1 MSLKKQ
7 AVLFIDGCLL
17 IACVLMGVIAYINAD
32 NGFTDAYIGKVS
44 DISQRVEQVIDVKY
58 PGDWS
63 IKNGRLYK
71 GNALMED
78 LADELDVLAGEE
90 ALTLFNDDTRVST
103 TVMKD
108 GQRAVGTKVNQDIYE
123 AVVGRGEIANVQTD
137 VLGVPYYTCYMPIS
151 DSNGNRIGMLF
162 VGAPSAPVIAM
173 EQEFLLK
180 MALAALVMFLF
191 VGAISMVVINR
202 KLNAVYDVT
211 ETMEKIANG
220 DLCIDD
226 IRASGKDEL
235 AKLAANTNHMKNTM
249 HKLMESIGLSA
260 AQVAAGAKNISDS
273 GNMLAN
279 GATTQAASVEELSAS
294 IAEITH
300 QTGQNAENAEQANR
314 LTIEA
319 NNKAEVG
326 NQRMDEMLQAMQEI
340 NDSSSSIAKI
350 IKVIDEIAFQTNI
363 LALNAAVEAA
373 RAGQHGKGFAVV
385 AEEVR
390 NLAARSAKAAKET
403 TDIIEESINK
413 VNMGT
418 KLANET
424 SEALQSIKL
433 GVGEVAA
440 LVSEIATASVKQN
453 SSLQMLNQGVMQVSN
468 VVQTN
473 SATAEESAAA
483 SVELS
488 AQAEVLREAVSQF
501 RV

>member
-1 MSLKKQ
+1 MNLKKQ
-7 AVLFIDGCLL
+7 AVIFIDGCLL
-17 IACVLMGVIAYINAD
+17 IACILLGVIGYINAD
-32 NGFTDAYIGKVS
+32 AGFTDAYIGKVS
-44 DISQRVEQVIDVKY
+44 DISQRVEQLVDVKY
-58 PGDWS
+58 PGSWS
-63 IKNGRLYK
+63 IKEGKLYK
-71 GNALMED
+71 GSALMENLSSD
-78 LADELDVLAGEE
+78 LDALAGEE
-90 ALTLFNDDTRVST
+90 ALTLFKDDTRVST

-108 GQRAVGTKVNQDIYE
+108 GQRAVGTKANKDIYDM
-123 AVVGRGEIANVQTD
+123 VVGRGEVANVQAD
-137 VLGVPYYTCYMPIS
+137 VLGVPYYTCYVPIS
-151 DSNGNRIGMLF
+151 DSSGKRIGMLF

-173 EQEFLLK
+173 EQEFIFK
-180 MALAALVMFLF
+180 MALAAIILFLL
-191 VGAISMVVINR
+191 VGAASIAIINR
-202 KLNAVYDVT
+202 KMNAVYDVT
-211 ETMEKIANG
+211 DTMNKIAGG
-220 DLCIDD
+220 DLSMAD
-226 IRASGKDEL
+226 IQAVGSDEL
-235 AKLAANTNHMKNTM
+235 AELAKNTNQMKNTM
-249 HKLMESIGLSA
+249 HKLMENIGLSA
-260 AQVAAGAKNISDS
+260 SQVAAGAKNISDS

-279 GATTQAASVEELSAS
+279 GATTQAASVQQLSAS

-300 QTGQNAENAEQANR
+300 QTSQNADNAERANR
-314 LTIEA
+314 LTMEA

-326 NQRMDEMLQAMQEI
+326 NQRMGEMLKAMGDI
-340 NDSSSSIAKI
+340 NESSSNIAKI

-403 TDIIEESINK
+403 TDIIEESIAK

-424 SEALQSIKL
+424 SDALRSIKE

-453 SSLQMLNQGVMQVSN
+453 SSLQMLNQGVVQVSN

-473 SATAEESAAA
+473 SATAEESASA

-488 AQAEVLREAVSQF
+488 SQAEILKEAISQF

>member
-78 LADELDVLAGEE
+78 LAGELDGLAGEE

-108 GQRAVGTKVNQDIYE
+108 GQRAVGTKVNHDIYE
-123 AVVGRGEIANVQTD
+123 AVVGRGEVANVQTD

-202 KLNAVYDVT
+202 KMNAVYDVT

-226 IRASGKDEL
+226 IKASGKDEL
-235 AKLAANTNHMKNTM
+235 SKLAANTNHMKNTM

-260 AQVAAGAKNISDS
+260 AQVA
-273 GNMLAN
+273 
-279 GATTQAASVEELSAS
+279 
-294 IAEITH
+294 
-300 QTGQNAENAEQANR
+300 
-314 LTIEA
+314 
-319 NNKAEVG
+319 
-326 NQRMDEMLQAMQEI
+326 
-340 NDSSSSIAKI
+340 
-350 IKVIDEIAFQTNI
+350 
-363 LALNAAVEAA
+363 
-373 RAGQHGKGFAVV
+373 
-385 AEEVR
+385 
-390 NLAARSAKAAKET
+390 
-403 TDIIEESINK
+403 
-413 VNMGT
+413 
-418 KLANET
+418 
-424 SEALQSIKL
+424 
-433 GVGEVAA
+433 
-440 LVSEIATASVKQN
+440 
-453 SSLQMLNQGVMQVSN
+453 
-468 VVQTN
+468 
-473 SATAEESAAA
+473 
-483 SVELS
+483 
-488 AQAEVLREAVSQF
+488 
-501 RV
+501 